1 MNCIKKKFIYVAF
14 IFFITKSADA
24 QIDTIGIS
32 KAVYELQDA
41 LLQKDTFVIKK
52 LVSNNIGFGHSNGWV
67 QSKKQM
73 LDDLYNGKLTYTQM
87 QMQDIVFGIEKN
99 VVAARIKTKV
109 AGTVNGVVFDMWLS
123 VLQVWQKQKKKWVLI
138 ARQSVKVDK

>member
-1 MNCIKKKFIYVAF
+1 MKKFFVV
-14 IFFITKSADA
+14 FFLFVFKNQANA
-24 QIDTIGIS
+24 QLDSLDIS
-32 KAVYELQDA
+32 NAIHQLQNA

-73 LDDLYNGKLTYTQM
+73 VDDLYNGKLTYTQM

-99 VVAARIKTKV
+99 VVVARSKTKV
-109 AGTVNGVVFDMWLS
+109 AGTINGVVFDMWLN
-123 VLQVWQKQKKKWVLI
+123 VLQVWQKQKKQWVLI